1 MLGIGSRMANIS
13 STESGSK
20 IDRPRRWGR
29 CTSMGMPRWFRSR
42 PLILGLV
49 SGAVLFAS
57 TPGALAEDSQPR
69 IEENYD
75 YPGAEKILQERGIR
89 LRKGDGHILLVDCNG
104 GTGLAE
110 VWSRKGRFCFRI
122 TETVGT
128 LTLDLPEVYLIKGGS
143 QHTIEAT
150 VTVDG
155 TVKTVPVQTNTW
167 TSVGEGA
174 DPKSG
179 PATLLE
185 FRASA

>member
-1 MLGIGSRMANIS
+1 
-13 STESGSK
+13 
-20 IDRPRRWGR
+20 
-29 CTSMGMPRWFRSR
+29 MPRWFRTR
-42 PLILGLV
+42 PLILRLV
-49 SGAVLFAS
+49 SGAVLFAGI
-57 TPGALAEDSQPR
+57 PGALADDSQLRILADASQPR

-75 YPGAEKILQERGIR
+75 YPAAEKILQERGIR

-155 TVKTVPVQTNTW
+155 TVKTVPVPTNTW